1 MSVSYLEVLAGIA
14 ISLSILMAI
23 AWMVQQRTGNS
34 GWVDTIW
41 TFSVGAVGAG
51 SALWPSAGA
60 APNARQWLVAA
71 LVAVW
76 SLRLGMHIAVRTAVI
91 SDDPRYAAFAPGMGR
106 GFAAPDV
113 HLPAEP
119 GVWIDPAGVCDF
131 RRGAVSRSRA
141 AAAGL
146 SGRTDPVGRYRRR
159 SPGRRAT
166 EEFPQGSRPQGQGLR
181 CRAVALVAPSELFL
195 RVARLAGLSG
205 DRDLAGPSSRLS
217 LGLGGAAG
225 AGLHVLDS
233 GARHRHPPARA
244 ADAALAAR
252 ALSRLPVAHQHQ
264 QQMLRSRRERYRD
277 YQSRTSMFFPLPPQT
292 GVVT

>member
-60 APNARQWLVAA
+60 APNPRQWLVAA

-91 SDDPRYAAFAPGMGR
+91 SDDPRYAAFAREWGVNSPRRMFIFLQNQ
-106 GFAAPDV
+106 GFGSTPLVFAIFVAARFP
-113 HLPAEP
+113 
-119 GVWIDPAGVCDF
+119 DPALRLQDYLGALILLVGIAGEALADAQLKNFRKDPAHKGRVCD
-131 RRGAVSRSRA
+131 
-141 AAAGL
+141 AGL
-146 SGRTDPVGRYRRR
+146 WRWSRHPNYFFEWLGWLAYPAIAI
-159 SPGRRAT
+159 SPGH
-166 EEFPQGSRPQGQGLR
+166 P
-181 CRAVALVAPSELFL
+181 
-195 RVARLAGLSG
+195 
-205 DRDLAGPSSRLS
+205 
-217 LGLGGAAG
+217 
-225 AGLHVLDS
+225 LDYPW
-233 GARHRHPPARA
+233 GW
-244 ADAALAAR
+244 AALLA
-252 ALSRLPVAHQHQ
+252 PVFMYWILVHVTGIPPLE
-264 QQMLRSRRERYRD
+264 QQMLRSRGERYRD
-277 YQSRTSMFFPLPPQT
+277 YQSRTSMFFPLLPQK